1 MNEVKKMPMLYV
13 RCKKCHTEFASGI
26 GADPISFETL
36 QIMGNSHKCPKGHVS
51 RYDKNDYYFK

>member
-1 MNEVKKMPMLYV
+1 MPMLYV